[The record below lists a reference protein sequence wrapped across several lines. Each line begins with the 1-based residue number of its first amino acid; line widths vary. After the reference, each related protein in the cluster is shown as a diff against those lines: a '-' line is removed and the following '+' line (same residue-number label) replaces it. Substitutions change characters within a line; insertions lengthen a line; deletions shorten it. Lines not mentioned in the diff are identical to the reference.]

1 MCSDPNFPDPNFS
14 VASEAR
20 LMVLDTNIVLDAF
33 LFNDPAT
40 QSLKQA
46 LASKKIRW
54 LATQAM
60 RAELARVLTYPK
72 IVVHLAYY
80 QLSAAQ
86 VLSQFDE
93 QAQIVDAAPE
103 ASVSCCDP
111 DDQKF
116 IDLAVAHKT
125 VLLSKDQA
133 VLCLAKR
140 LSALGVLTQAGL
152 SFAPLFRRVV
162 RFLRVH
168 RSPGAAR

>member
-1 MCSDPNFPDPNFS
+1 MTDHGPYNWQE
-14 VASEAR
+14 V
-20 LMVLDTNIVLDAF
+20 
-33 LFNDPAT
+33 

-46 LASKKIRW
+46 LACKKIHW
-54 LATQAM
+54 VATQAM
-60 RAELARVLTYPK
+60 RAELARVLAYPK
-72 IVVHLAYY
+72 IAVHLAYY
-80 QLSAAQ
+80 QLGAEQ

-93 QAQIVDAAPE
+93 QAQIADAAPK

-140 LSALGVLTQAGL
+140 LSALGVRTQAILG
-152 SFAPLFRRVV
+152 FAP
-162 RFLRVH
+162 
-168 RSPGAAR
+168 